1 MVQPWSPEP
10 GMSAS
15 RETLA
20 LESLFPHSVS
30 FDHFEPEMYENFGED
45 TDTLVSSDGALARF
59 GEHIPLVSS
68 GIQLL
73 HELAGNQEALERA
86 RKSDPLG
93 RDGILVHSLEYVP
106 VINSIMQ
113 TVHQAGEDDESLQRA
128 RERDPIGRHGY
139 VTKALEHIPLVSDGI
154 VAIHRHSGDDVAAE
168 RARGYSLQKLFG
180 PDGAVTR
187 AAELVPGL
195 NFLPAGFHWMNGDR
209 ERASRAIDLP
219 RSWGSASDPDSA
231 LWQMAELVPGAD
243 AVAFAVHLQ
252 GGYYAQALRSV
263 TKTSWVNVRTEEL
276 ILCIRCGSLSQLW
289 CSKVDI
295 LHVDVIPRQ
304 FSLVVGL
311 SDLATNFLEIDRE
324 GQRRHIKDPEASGEE
339 TQRTAMALSK
349 ELVKGVV
356 DEILALRID
365 YFTRNVPTYA
375 DWIVEFLNGYLLPKY
390 REESTAWQLF
400 SPREFPA
407 LSDEEKQEGQAA
419 FPSITVQHRSLDAPE
434 PIRLKP
440 RRMPVASTSCWSFAA
455 VAGLCGLTKVGFG
468 ACAAGC
474 LAGAAQ
480 LGHSAVR
487 TVIDSIG
494 HGNARRWQSA
504 VVAPQP
510 AQTPAASSGAL
521 QGLSSSDSGT
531 LPKESPKETPTEK
544 GSDDT
549 AECTGTTGTTLP
561 GHGTVLELP
570 SEAVERLS
578 PYLCDY
584 LLRAVTLNQKSSW
597 RRALWRL
604 LGRRW
609 LLSAVHSAMKDPL
622 PLVLALDLDPWEVK
636 LDGYSFNLKMPS
648 MRFAVVLQVEVSSI
662 GCSFVRAF
670 AAFPD
675 ELVVNLVRCLQEQM
689 QGWDLREM
697 DPRFAGF
704 TQPARVGFDLE
715 VDWPSS
721 SEIRLT
727 AKKLNSRL
735 DLSAS

>member
-1 MVQPWSPEP
+1 MKSCEVQ
-10 GMSAS
+10 
-15 RETLA
+15 REHCVATA
-20 LESLFPHSVS
+20 R
-30 FDHFEPEMYENFGED
+30 
-45 TDTLVSSDGALARF
+45 SSEVKL
-59 GEHIPLVSS
+59 
-68 GIQLL
+68 
-73 HELAGNQEALERA
+73 
-86 RKSDPLG
+86 
-93 RDGILVHSLEYVP
+93 
-106 VINSIMQ
+106 
-113 TVHQAGEDDESLQRA
+113 
-128 RERDPIGRHGY
+128 RHGHG
-139 VTKALEHIPLVSDGI
+139 EG
-154 VAIHRHSGDDVAAE
+154 AI
-168 RARGYSLQKLFG
+168 L
-180 PDGAVTR
+180 
-187 AAELVPGL
+187 
-195 NFLPAGFHWMNGDR
+195 
-209 ERASRAIDLP
+209 
-219 RSWGSASDPDSA
+219 
-231 LWQMAELVPGAD
+231 
-243 AVAFAVHLQ
+243 
-252 GGYYAQALRSV
+252 LR
-263 TKTSWVNVRTEEL
+263 
-276 ILCIRCGSLSQLW
+276 
-289 CSKVDI
+289 
-295 LHVDVIPRQ
+295 
-304 FSLVVGL
+304 
-311 SDLATNFLEIDRE
+311 
-324 GQRRHIKDPEASGEE
+324 
-339 TQRTAMALSK
+339 
-349 ELVKGVV
+349 
-356 DEILALRID
+356 
-365 YFTRNVPTYA
+365 
-375 DWIVEFLNGYLLPKY
+375 
-390 REESTAWQLF
+390 F

-407 LSDEEKQEGQAA
+407 LSDEEKQAEPLAESQLAPEGQAA

-510 AQTPAASSGAL
+510 AQTPAASSGAVQGLSSSDSGTLPKESPKETPTEKGSDDTAECTGTTGTTLPGHGTAVVPQPAQTPAASSGAL

-584 LLRAVTLNQKSSW
+584 LLRAVTSNQKSSW

-721 SEIRLT
+721 SEIRHRLRLHSPVVCVPQLGDEFGSFGVLSGDADAADAFQASKPKALRNRICQVNLPAVPNALCLVMRDDKT
-727 AKKLNSRL
+727 LRFLKYVSR
-735 DLSAS
+735 DAPSSRADVSASYRVDAEDSEGSPEGSPD

>member
-289 CSKVDI
+289 CSKV
-295 LHVDVIPRQ
+295 P
-304 FSLVVGL
+304 VG
-311 SDLATNFLEIDRE
+311 
-324 GQRRHIKDPEASGEE
+324 
-339 TQRTAMALSK
+339 
-349 ELVKGVV
+349 
-356 DEILALRID
+356 
-365 YFTRNVPTYA
+365 
-375 DWIVEFLNGYLLPKY
+375 
-390 REESTAWQLF
+390 
-400 SPREFPA
+400 
-407 LSDEEKQEGQAA
+407 
-419 FPSITVQHRSLDAPE
+419 
-434 PIRLKP
+434 
-440 RRMPVASTSCWSFAA
+440 
-455 VAGLCGLTKVGFG
+455 
-468 ACAAGC
+468 
-474 LAGAAQ
+474 
-480 LGHSAVR
+480 
-487 TVIDSIG
+487 
-494 HGNARRWQSA
+494 
-504 VVAPQP
+504 
-510 AQTPAASSGAL
+510 
-521 QGLSSSDSGT
+521 
-531 LPKESPKETPTEK
+531 
-544 GSDDT
+544 DT
-549 AECTGTTGTTLP
+549 
-561 GHGTVLELP
+561 
-570 SEAVERLS
+570 
-578 PYLCDY
+578 
-584 LLRAVTLNQKSSW
+584 
-597 RRALWRL
+597 
-604 LGRRW
+604 
-609 LLSAVHSAMKDPL
+609 
-622 PLVLALDLDPWEVK
+622 
-636 LDGYSFNLKMPS
+636 
-648 MRFAVVLQVEVSSI
+648 
-662 GCSFVRAF
+662 
-670 AAFPD
+670 
-675 ELVVNLVRCLQEQM
+675 
-689 QGWDLREM
+689 
-697 DPRFAGF
+697 
-704 TQPARVGFDLE
+704 
-715 VDWPSS
+715 
-721 SEIRLT
+721 
-727 AKKLNSRL
+727 
-735 DLSAS
+735 